1 MTPQTDKKLFL
12 LDGMALVYR
21 AFFALS
27 KAPRINSKGLN
38 TSAVLGFANAVLDL
52 LKKERPTHIGVA
64 FDTHA
69 PTARHEAYA
78 DYKAN
83 REKMPEDLSRSL
95 PYVHRLLEV
104 LRIPILEMAG
114 YEADDLVGTL
124 AKQAEREGFTV
135 YMVTFDKDYGQL
147 VSDRIFMYKPP
158 HRGQAAEIYGV
169 PEICEHFGIKRPTQV
184 IDLLGLGGDK
194 ADNIPGVPGIGGM
207 TAPKLLRQF
216 DSVEELIAH
225 SDEIIPARF
234 GEKVKEYAQQ
244 ALFSK
249 KLATIM
255 LDAPITFNEEPL
267 RFKLPDQAATE
278 ALMDE
283 LELRS
288 FGLRLL
294 EFYGLTPTPRVT
306 GMAAGTAA
314 PTGTAT
320 PPVATTA
327 PTTTTATVADE
338 AATPTPKRAGRASKP
353 TVPDGPDL
361 FSMLTDEGAADAATA
376 TAGNAPAPCG
386 ANVRLWPDFE
396 TLQREFA
403 AVFGSAEPLAVAVAC
418 DNEERWRYA
427 AMTQWF
433 FAHPQRGVFRYDLP
447 QAPGEQEKRWFEQYI
462 LQRGTPWAVYHVKR
476 LWHLCRHAGMAV
488 EKLETRAAC
497 KDVLLAHYVADP
509 ENGHTFARIVES
521 VLHERC
527 IPDPTPAGRCLQ
539 EAARLWPVWESLR
552 ARLAETDS
560 LALLETMEMP
570 LAYVLAQMEADG
582 VKVDPALLQ
591 AFQQTLDAKMQT
603 LGQEIYTLAGQSFN
617 IGSPK
622 QLGEILYEKL
632 QITDKPKHTK
642 TKQWST
648 AEDILQKLSA
658 RHPIVN
664 LVLSYRSLSKLKSS
678 YAEALPQLID
688 AQTGRIHT
696 TFNQAVAATGRLS
709 STNPNLQSIPVRNDM
724 GREIRKAFVPYGQDD
739 LLLSADYSQ
748 IELRIIASVSGD
760 TSMQADFSAH
770 KDVHTATAAKV
781 FNVPLADVTPA
792 QRRMAK
798 TVNFGIIYGIS
809 AFGLAERLQIG
820 RREAAELIEKY
831 FQQYP
836 KLKTYM
842 EGVLAEARDK
852 GYVETLCHRR
862 RYLPDIVSGNA
873 VVRSY
878 AERNA
883 VNAPIQGTS
892 ADMIKLAMI
901 RIARRLKR
909 EGFAAKML
917 LQVHDEL
924 IFNVPR
930 AELAALQTLVETEM
944 KQALPLEVPIEVDMQ
959 AAANWSDAH

>member
-38 TSAVLGFANAVLDL
+38 TSAVLGFANALLDI
-52 LKKERPTHIGVA
+52 LKKEHPTHIGVA

-83 REKMPEDLSRSL
+83 REKMPEDLSRAL

-104 LRIPILEMAG
+104 LRIPILEMPG

-124 AKQAEREGFTV
+124 AKQAEREGFYV

-169 PEICEHFGIKRPTQV
+169 PEVCEHFGIKHPTQI

-194 ADNIPGVPGIGGM
+194 ADNIPGVPGFGAM
-207 TAPKLLRQF
+207 TAQKLLQQF

-225 SDEIIPARF
+225 SDEIQPVRF
-234 GEKVKEYAQQ
+234 GERLKEHAQQ

-255 LDAPITFNEEPL
+255 LDAPITLDEEPL
-267 RFKLPDQAATE
+267 RLKQPDQAATE

-288 FGLRLL
+288 FGVRLL
-294 EFYGLTPTPRVT
+294 NFYGLTPSAGLTGIT
-306 GMAAGTAA
+306 AGMAAEPAA
-314 PTGTAT
+314 PTAM
-320 PPVATTA
+320 TA
-327 PTTTTATVADE
+327 PQAATVTGE
-338 AATPTPKRAGRASKP
+338 AAPAAPKKPGRPPKP
-353 TVPDGPDL
+353 AVPAGPDL
-361 FSMLTDEGAADAATA
+361 FSMLTEEGAADEATA
-376 TAGNAPAPCG
+376 TAEPAPAPCG
-386 ANVRLWPDFE
+386 ANVRLWPDFG

-403 AVFGSAEPLAVAVAC
+403 TVFGPAEPLAVAVAC

-433 FAHPQRGVFRYDLP
+433 FAHPQQGVFRYDLP
-447 QAPGEQEKRWFEQYI
+447 QPLGERERHWFEENI
-462 LQRGTPWAVYHVKR
+462 LSRETPWAVYHVKR
-476 LWHLCRHAGMAV
+476 LWHLCRRAGMAV
-488 EKLETRAAC
+488 ERLETHSGC
-497 KDVLLAHYVADP
+497 KDVMLAHYVADP
-509 ENGHTFARIVES
+509 ENGHTFARIVEG

-527 IPDPTPAGRCLQ
+527 IPDPTPAGQCLQ
-539 EAARLWPVWESLR
+539 EAARLWAVWESLQ
-552 ARLAETDS
+552 ARLKETDS
-560 LALLETMEMP
+560 IALLETMEMP

-648 AEDILQKLSA
+648 AEDILQKLASK
-658 RHPIVN
+658 HPIVN

-724 GREIRKAFVPYGQDD
+724 GREIRKAFVPYGEDE

-781 FNVPLADVTPA
+781 FNVPLEDVTPA

-842 EGVLAEARDK
+842 EGVLAEARNR

-873 VVRSY
+873 VVRGY

-901 RIARRLKR
+901 RIAKRLKA

-944 KQALPLEVPIEVDMQ
+944 KQALPLEVPIEVEMQ
-959 AAANWSDAH
+959 AAGNWSDAH

>member
-27 KAPRINSKGLN
+27 KSPRINSKGLN
-38 TSAVLGFANAVLDL
+38 TSAVLGFANALLDL
-52 LKKERPTHIGVA
+52 LKKEHPTHIGVA

-83 REKMPEDLSRSL
+83 REKMPEDLSLAL
-95 PYVHRLLEV
+95 PYVHRLLEA
-104 LRIPILEMAG
+104 LRIPIIEMPG

-124 AKQAEREGFTV
+124 AKQAEREGFYV

-147 VSDRIFMYKPP
+147 VSDHIFMYKPP

-169 PEICEHFGIKRPTQV
+169 PEICELFCIKHPTQV

-194 ADNIPGVPGIGGM
+194 ADNIPGVPGFGMM
-207 TAPKLLRQF
+207 TAQKLLQQF

-225 SDEIIPARF
+225 SDAIEPARF
-234 GEKVKEYAQQ
+234 GQKLKEYAEQ

-255 LDAPITFNEEPL
+255 LDAPITLDEEPL
-267 RFKLPDQAATE
+267 RFKQPDQAATE

-288 FGLRLL
+288 FGIRLL
-294 EFYGLTPTPRVT
+294 GFYGLTPSARMTGVTYPVADMTPQAPV
-306 GMAAGTAA
+306 AAEAAA
-314 PTGTAT
+314 PA
-320 PPVATTA
+320 A
-327 PTTTTATVADE
+327 PKPAVPKP
-338 AATPTPKRAGRASKP
+338 AAPKQ
-353 TVPDGPDL
+353 PDL
-361 FSMLTDEGAADAATA
+361 FSALMDDGAADAATA
-376 TAGNAPAPCG
+376 TAEPAPAPCG
-386 ANVRLWPDFE
+386 ADVRLWPDFE
-396 TLQREFA
+396 TLQREFE
-403 AVFGSAEPLAVAVAC
+403 AVFSTTEPLAVAVAC

-433 FAHPQRGVFRYDLP
+433 FAHPQQGVFRYDLP
-447 QAPGEQEKRWFEQYI
+447 QPLGERERQWFEQYI
-462 LQRGTPWAVYHVKR
+462 LSRETPWVVYHVKR

-488 EKLETRAAC
+488 ERLEARAAC
-497 KDVLLAHYVADP
+497 KDVMLAHYVADP
-509 ENGHTFARIVES
+509 ENGHTFARIVEG

-527 IPDPTPAGRCLQ
+527 IPDDTPIGRCLQ

-552 ARLAETDS
+552 ARLEETDN

-582 VKVDPALLQ
+582 VKVDPTLLQ

-603 LGQEIYTLAGQSFN
+603 LSQEIYTLAGQSFN

-648 AEDILQKLSA
+648 AEDILQKLA
-658 RHPIVN
+658 AKHPIVN

-709 STNPNLQSIPVRNDM
+709 STNPNLQSIPVRNDL
-724 GREIRKAFVPYGQDD
+724 GREIRKAFVPYGEDD

-852 GYVETLCHRR
+852 GYVETLCRRR

-873 VVRSY
+873 VVRGY

-901 RIARRLKR
+901 RIAKRLKQ

-930 AELAALQTLVETEM
+930 AELAALQALVETEM
-944 KQALPLEVPIEVDMQ
+944 KQALPLEVPIEVEMQ
-959 AAANWSDAH
+959 AAGNWSDAH

>member
-38 TSAVLGFANAVLDL
+38 TSAVLGFANALLDL
-52 LKKERPTHIGVA
+52 LKKEHPTHIGVA

-83 REKMPEDLSRSL
+83 REKMPEDLSRAL

-104 LRIPILEMAG
+104 LRIPILEMPG

-124 AKQAEREGFTV
+124 AKQAEREGFYV

-158 HRGQAAEIYGV
+158 HRGQGAEIYGV
-169 PEICEHFGIKRPTQV
+169 PEVCEHFGIKRPTQI

-194 ADNIPGVPGIGGM
+194 ADNIPGVPGFGAM
-207 TAPKLLRQF
+207 TAQKLLQQF

-225 SDEIIPARF
+225 SNEIQPVRF
-234 GEKVKEYAQQ
+234 GERLKEYAEQ

-255 LDAPITFNEEPL
+255 LDAPITLDEASL
-267 RFKLPDQAATE
+267 RLKLPDQAATE
-278 ALMDE
+278 ALLDE

-288 FGLRLL
+288 FSARLL
-294 EFYGLTPTPRVT
+294 DFYGLRPSA
-306 GMAAGTAA
+306 GMGYQMPETAA
-314 PTGTAT
+314 EPAAPAATAPTAT
-320 PPVATTA
+320 APATPVAT
-327 PTTTTATVADE
+327 VAE
-338 AATPTPKRAGRASKP
+338 EATPVAPKRAGRSPKP
-353 TVPDGPDL
+353 TVLEGPDL
-361 FSMLTDEGAADAATA
+361 FSMLTEDGAAGTATA
-376 TAGNAPAPCG
+376 TAEPAPCG
-386 ANVRLWPDFE
+386 TDVRLWPDFD
-396 TLQREFA
+396 TLQREFNTL
-403 AVFGSAEPLAVAVAC
+403 FGSAEPLAVAVAC

-433 FAHPQRGVFRYDLP
+433 FAHPQQGVFRYDPP
-447 QAPGEQEKRWFEQYI
+447 QPLGEREKHWFEDNI
-462 LQRGTPWAVYHVKR
+462 LGRETPWAVYHVKR

-488 EKLETRAAC
+488 ERLEARAAC
-497 KDVLLAHYVADP
+497 KDVMLAHYVADP

-527 IPDPTPAGRCLQ
+527 IPDPTPTGQCLQ

-552 ARLAETDS
+552 TRLAETDS
-560 LALLETMEMP
+560 IALLETMEMP

-582 VKVDPALLQ
+582 VKVDPALLK

-603 LGQEIYTLAGQSFN
+603 LSQEIYTLAGQSFN

-648 AEDILQKLSA
+648 AEDILQKLASK
-658 RHPIVN
+658 HPIVN

-724 GREIRKAFVPYGQDD
+724 GREIRKAFVPYGTDD

-781 FNVPLADVTPA
+781 FNVSLEDVTPA

-831 FQQYP
+831 FVQYP

-852 GYVETLCHRR
+852 GYVETLCRRR

-873 VVRSY
+873 VVRGY

-901 RIARRLKR
+901 RIAKRLKT

-930 AELAALQTLVETEM
+930 TELAALQALVETEM
-944 KQALPLEVPIEVDMQ
+944 KQALPLEVPIEVEMQ

>member
-38 TSAVLGFANAVLDL
+38 TSAVLGFANALLDL
-52 LKKERPTHIGVA
+52 LKKEHPTHIGVA

-124 AKQAEREGFTV
+124 AKQAEREGFSV

-169 PEICEHFGIKRPTQV
+169 PEVCEHFGIKHPTQI

-194 ADNIPGVPGIGGM
+194 ADNIPGVPGFGFM
-207 TAPKLLRQF
+207 TAQKLLQQF

-225 SDEIIPARF
+225 SDEITPVRF
-234 GEKVKEYAQQ
+234 GERLKEFAEQ

-255 LDAPITFNEEPL
+255 LDAPITLDEAAL
-267 RFKLPDQAATE
+267 RLKQPDQAATE

-288 FGLRLL
+288 FGARLL
-294 EFYGLTPTPRVT
+294 DFYGLTPSAGIAGIGM
-306 GMAAGTAA
+306 GMAAEPAA
-314 PTGTAT
+314 PV
-320 PPVATTA
+320 P
-327 PTTTTATVADE
+327 TATVATVTEE
-338 AATPTPKRAGRASKP
+338 AAPAAPKRAGRPPKP
-353 TVPDGPDL
+353 AVPEGPDL
-361 FSMLTDEGAADAATA
+361 FSMLTEDGAADTATA
-376 TAGNAPAPCG
+376 TDTPCG
-386 ANVRLWPDFE
+386 ADVRTWPDFD
-396 TLQREFA
+396 TLRREFA
-403 AVFGSAEPLAVAVAC
+403 TVFGPAEPLAVAVAC

-433 FAHPQRGVFRYDLP
+433 FAHPQQGVFRYDLP
-447 QAPGEQEKRWFEQYI
+447 QPLGERERHWFEENI
-462 LQRGTPWAVYHVKR
+462 LSRETPWAVYHVKR

-488 EKLETRAAC
+488 ERLEARAAC
-497 KDVLLAHYVADP
+497 KDVMLAHYVADP

-527 IPDPTPAGRCLQ
+527 IPDPTPAGQCLQ
-539 EAARLWPVWESLR
+539 EAARLWPVWESLQT
-552 ARLAETDS
+552 RLKETDS
-560 LALLETMEMP
+560 IALLETMEMP

-603 LGQEIYTLAGQSFN
+603 LSQEIYTLAGQSFN

-632 QITDKPKHTK
+632 KITDKPQHTK

-648 AEDILQKLSA
+648 AEDILQKLASK
-658 RHPIVN
+658 HPIVN

-709 STNPNLQSIPVRNDM
+709 STNPNLQSIPVRNDL
-724 GREIRKAFVPYGQDD
+724 GREIR
-739 LLLSADYSQ
+739 
-748 IELRIIASVSGD
+748 
-760 TSMQADFSAH
+760 
-770 KDVHTATAAKV
+770 
-781 FNVPLADVTPA
+781 
-792 QRRMAK
+792 
-798 TVNFGIIYGIS
+798 
-809 AFGLAERLQIG
+809 
-820 RREAAELIEKY
+820 
-831 FQQYP
+831 
-836 KLKTYM
+836 
-842 EGVLAEARDK
+842 
-852 GYVETLCHRR
+852 
-862 RYLPDIVSGNA
+862 
-873 VVRSY
+873 
-878 AERNA
+878 
-883 VNAPIQGTS
+883 
-892 ADMIKLAMI
+892 
-901 RIARRLKR
+901 
-909 EGFAAKML
+909 
-917 LQVHDEL
+917 
-924 IFNVPR
+924 
-930 AELAALQTLVETEM
+930 
-944 KQALPLEVPIEVDMQ
+944 
-959 AAANWSDAH
+959 

>member
-27 KAPRINSKGLN
+27 KSPRINSKGFN
-38 TSAVLGFANAVLDL
+38 TSAILGFANAVLEV

-69 PTARHEAYA
+69 PTARHEVYA

-83 REKMPEDLSRSL
+83 RDKMPEDLSHAL
-95 PYVHRLLEV
+95 PYIHRLLEV
-104 LRIPILEMAG
+104 LRIPIIELPG

-124 AKQAEREGFTV
+124 AKQAERDGFTV
-135 YMVTFDKDYGQL
+135 YMVTLDKDYGQL
-147 VSDRIFMYKPP
+147 VSDHIFMYKPP
-158 HRGQAAEIYGV
+158 HRGQGVEIHGV
-169 PEICEHFGIKRPTQV
+169 PEICEHFGVKHPAQI
-184 IDLLGLGGDK
+184 IDLLGLGGDT

-207 TAPKLLRQF
+207 TAKKLLQKF
-216 DSVEELIAH
+216 DSLEDILARIDEVLPERTRNLIRENA
-225 SDEIIPARF
+225 E
-234 GEKVKEYAQQ
+234 Q

-249 KLATIM
+249 KLATII
-255 LDAPITFNEEPL
+255 LDAPITLDEAAL
-267 RFKLPDQAATE
+267 RLKQPDRAATE
-278 ALMDE
+278 ALLDE

-288 FGLRLL
+288 LSTRLL
-294 EFYGLTPTPRVT
+294 DFYGLTPTASPNLTPRPAEPEASLAPAPDKT
-306 GMAAGTAA
+306 TAKRADRPKTPKPAA
-314 PTGTAT
+314 PTGL
-320 PPVATTA
+320 
-327 PTTTTATVADE
+327 
-338 AATPTPKRAGRASKP
+338 
-353 TVPDGPDL
+353 DL
-361 FSMLTDEGAADAATA
+361 FSALTEDAAAGETA
-376 TAGNAPAPCG
+376 PVAEPCG
-386 ANVRLWPDFE
+386 IDVRTWADFE
-396 TLQREFA
+396 TLEREFA
-403 AVFGSAEPLAVAVAC
+403 AVFGAAEPLAVSVAC
-418 DNEERWRYA
+418 DDESRWRYA

-433 FAHPQRGVFRYDLP
+433 FAHPQKGVFRYDLP
-447 QAPGEQEKRWFEQYI
+447 QLPDERERRWFTQNI
-462 LQRGTPWAVYHVKR
+462 LSRETPWAVYHVKR
-476 LWHLCRHAGMAV
+476 LWHLCRRAGMAV
-488 EKLETRAAC
+488 EPLETHAAC
-497 KDVLLAHYVADP
+497 KDVMLAHYVADP
-509 ENGHTFARIVES
+509 ENAHVFSRIVES

-527 IPDPTPAGRCLQ
+527 VPAATPVGLCTQ
-539 EAARLWPVWESLR
+539 EAAWLWPVWEAVR
-552 ARLAETDS
+552 ARLEATDS
-560 LALLETMEMP
+560 IALFETMEMP
-570 LAYVLAQMEADG
+570 LAYVLAHMETDG

-591 AFQQTLDAKMQT
+591 AFGQTLDGKMQT
-603 LGQEIYTLAGQSFN
+603 LSQEIYTLAGQSFN

-632 QITDKPKHTK
+632 RITDKPKHTK
-642 TKQWST
+642 TQQWST
-648 AEDILQKLSA
+648 AEDVLQKLTGK
-658 RHPIVN
+658 HPIVN

-678 YAEALPQLID
+678 YAETLPQLID
-688 AQTGRIHT
+688 PQTGRIHT

-724 GREIRKAFVPYGQDD
+724 GREIRKAFVPYGADD

-760 TSMQADFSAH
+760 ASMQADFSAH

-781 FNVPLADVTPA
+781 FNVPLQDVTPA

-820 RREAAELIEKY
+820 RKEAAELIEKY

-873 VVRSY
+873 MVRGY

-901 RIARRLKR
+901 RIAKRLKQ

-930 AELAALQTLVETEM
+930 GEEAALRALVETEM
-944 KQALPLEVPIEVDMQ
+944 KQALPLEVPIEVEMQ